1 VLFLKKPAN
10 SPSPSIIM
18 KNLLFSC
25 LLLGLLRATA
35 WCDMLGNHSL
45 PPQTTIRVANLTAFP
60 GFKFSYYTEKIS
72 MVVLPQD
79 TPSEKKPKVVIPLQ
93 DMQVFFGAG
102 YDVHFLVEDSG
113 GERFQWA
120 SMPVFGFTT
129 TKAISILDVHRDGET
144 IKVSYEIQPD
154 PASAVKST
162 NHGAS
167 VVALLILSGFSLGA
181 IVLLIRRKRAA
192 STGK

>member
-1 VLFLKKPAN
+1 
-10 SPSPSIIM
+10 
-18 KNLLFSC
+18 
-25 LLLGLLRATA
+25 
-35 WCDMLGNHSL
+35 
-45 PPQTTIRVANLTAFP
+45 VANLTAFP
-60 GFKFSYYTEKIS
+60 GFKFSYYTEKIP
-72 MVVLPQD
+72 MVVPSQD
-79 TPSEKKPKVVIPLQ
+79 TLSEKQPKVIVPLQ

-102 YDVHFLVEDSG
+102 YDVYFLVEDSG
-113 GERFQWA
+113 GKRFLWA

-129 TKAISILDVHRDGET
+129 TKAISILNVHRDGET

-154 PASAVKST
+154 PASVVKST

-167 VVALLILSGFSLGA
+167 TVALLILSGFSLGA